1 MNENVSLTEQHLD
14 ILDDITQI
22 ALQNVTQSLST
33 LLKDEILVKKSS
45 FGIEKVVEDLNKI
58 LVNSPNSKILFTEI
72 VGQIRG
78 KSYVFI
84 DDDSEEIICNLLLPD
99 SVIGQIE
106 MREGIALE
114 FDNILIAALV
124 TKFSNLLNISEMH
137 GHVPQYN
144 QENTHQIIED
154 IQSGNYP
161 YLLNTRIQSFKKGIN
176 LNLLVMLDS
185 SMTDLMN
192 DFSKEDSFVGKQ
204 QEKENEEKKGTSFF
218 KKIFHI

>member
-99 SVIGQIE
+99 SVVGQIE

-218 KKIFHI
+218 KKIFQI